1 MEQLKRFHDCLRE
14 GDELWD
20 RAMSGMVLFCVY
32 GRSRWSDAQHAEEL
46 ICDEDTNGILQ
57 FIEVRTSV
65 HKTARAHHLRHMF
78 LPVAAPAHGVTDDC
92 WSHNGLMSDANSV
105 SPI

>member
-1 MEQLKRFHDCLRE
+1 MKLWGSSDEWNDSFLCL
-14 GDELWD
+14 WKVQ
-20 RAMSGMVLFCVY
+20 MVGCTI
-32 GRSRWSDAQHAEEL
+32 AEEV
-46 ICDEDTNGILQ
+46 ICDNDTNGILQ

-92 WSHNGLMSDANSV
+92 LGFTVD
-105 SPI
+105 